1 MKAGLFKLESWL
13 KGQKGNFRANSSL
26 SFRAYSFLEDETFSQ
41 SGPLKEH
48 ERIHKEKSAF
58 ACSKCVQSFTNSGT
72 LKMSCKDPHRTA
84 RVAL

>member
-1 MKAGLFKLESWL
+1 MLESWL

-48 ERIHKEKSAF
+48 ERITKKRGHLPVPNVTSHLQI
-58 ACSKCVQSFTNSGT
+58 VV
-72 LKMSCKDPHRTA
+72 L
-84 RVAL
+84 